1 MPGTQYRV
9 TTPDEVRVGTTD
21 GEGTINESRLIECDT
36 FFLEWGEDPDIESSS
51 KPAFLFARYVAF
63 LPSEEGE
70 PEVAIRLRNLG
81 YAAGTES
88 DSLSVFAQEYV
99 QDVSE
104 EGDTKLALVK
114 VHDEGRNLRFS

>member
-36 FFLEWGEDPDIESSS
+36 FFLEGGEDPDIESPA

-70 PEVAIRLRNLG
+70 PEVAIRLRNVG
-81 YAAGTES
+81 YGAGTEP
-88 DSLSVFAQEYV
+88 DSLTAVAREYIK
-99 QDVSE
+99 DESE
-104 EGDTKLALVK
+104 EGDPKLASVK
-114 VHDEGRNLRFS
+114 VHG

>member
-21 GEGTINESRLIECDT
+21 AEGAINESKLIECDT
-36 FFLEWGEDPDIESSS
+36 FFLEWGEDPDIESPS

-81 YAAGTES
+81 YVAGTES
-88 DSLSVFAQEYV
+88 DSLTAFAREYKR
-99 QDVSE
+99 DVSE
-104 EGDTKLALVK
+104 EGDPKLALMK
-114 VHDEGRNLRFS
+114 VHDEGRKLRLS